1 MANSFVLLADLN
13 ACQCSFTVEV
23 RLLRSWKA
31 RNMKSCGK
39 LMEKL
44 VDYLSIFFS
53 LSIDQH
59 QTGVITNT
67 SYAGAGSSVGRCE
80 PKILNISKSLT
91 PRAITVLES
100 GDRDRSW
107 DSRLL
112 TSVEIIQ
119 RDDGFGRHNYLGGDM
134 PSATCINCN
143 CSDGEKTA
151 TVQITGGDDN
161 LSNHPGASD
170 ATAAAEQP
178 TSDGSNAEE

>member
-1 MANSFVLLADLN
+1 MLLIPLLGGVFSYIK
-13 ACQCSFTVEV
+13 CSFTVEV

-39 LMEKL
+39 LM
-44 VDYLSIFFS
+44 
-53 LSIDQH
+53 DQH

-80 PKILNISKSLT
+80 PKILNI
-91 PRAITVLES
+91 R
-100 GDRDRSW
+100 
-107 DSRLL
+107 
-112 TSVEIIQ
+112 
-119 RDDGFGRHNYLGGDM
+119 RHNYLGGDM

-161 LSNHPGASD
+161 LSNPPGASD

-178 TSDGSNAEE
+178 TSDGSNAEEYLVPAAGNALKSTHGLVA